1 MRWTKEERCC
11 WICWSSCDPCGPDSP
26 ARPAVSCGPP
36 GPRSPCGPC
45 SPCGPR
51 GPSRRRWR
59 RRGGGS
65 LQLPPR
71 RCSPPPRYSWQVWWK
86 ARLAGP
92 KACLQLWPPPPM
104 YFRQVFLAGP
114 QTQEILF
121 KSHLL
126 VTFQTSCTF
135 VVTMMMF
142 NKNIFATNSIIA
154 FAVTTFGCFRQ
165 KVDFYDLTKKKFLEC
180 FLG

>member
-1 MRWTKEERCC
+1 MRWTKEESCC
-11 WICWSSCDPCGPDSP
+11 WICWSSCGPCGPDSP
-26 ARPAVSCGPP
+26 ARPAVSCGPC

-65 LQLPPR
+65 LQLPPW

-92 KACLQLWPPPPM
+92 KACLPLWPPPPM

-121 KSHLL
+121 KSPFAGDLP
-126 VTFQTSCTF
+126 
-135 VVTMMMF
+135 
-142 NKNIFATNSIIA
+142 NIMYIYMWAWW
-154 FAVTTFGCFRQ
+154 C
-165 KVDFYDLTKKKFLEC
+165 LTKTFL
-180 FLG
+180 LQIQL